1 MYKRCNR
8 HRRFGVSVA
17 IFITLSVRHY
27 SRLLHAGLFSFSLPV
42 GINNVVELCLRV
54 QDTGV
59 VSVSVGLLG
68 CV

>member
-27 SRLLHAGLFSFSLPV
+27 SRLLHAGHFFFLFACWNKQSCGAVP
-42 GINNVVELCLRV
+42 GV
-54 QDTGV
+54 QVTGV
-59 VSVSVGLLG
+59 VSVSVGLLE